1 MARSTTS
8 RLGSIGYFVQSCPS
22 ERYELYSSDARLPAA
37 YRSLMSL
44 TSVIPRHR
52 NDSPSG
58 SEIGASVD
66 ERAEASVH
74 VSGDQ
79 DRGKG
84 AVEQDSENEGGNTSM
99 QGQLGHRD
107 QNAELKNA

>member
-1 MARSTTS
+1 
-8 RLGSIGYFVQSCPS
+8 
-22 ERYELYSSDARLPAA
+22 
-37 YRSLMSL
+37 
-44 TSVIPRHR
+44 
-52 NDSPSG
+52 
-58 SEIGASVD
+58 
-66 ERAEASVH
+66 VH

-107 QNAELKNA
+107 QNAELKNADSDLSG